1 MENKPKMNEGVAEL
15 EEGDCLELEA
25 RPPVNVK
32 TDNSYATVFK
42 NLEELGKGK
51 FGVVYKVKRKPDGGI
66 FAAKFVRKS
75 ASSKKEV
82 LREIEMMNLLHHK
95 RLIQLYDAYETT
107 QDMIVIMEL
116 VTGGELF
123 EKVVED
129 DNLTERQVIRYMKQ
143 VIYGVQHMHRKNM
156 VHLDLK
162 PENIL
167 CLGGGKP
174 GYEEIKLIDFGMTR
188 VLDKDGDERVMGGT
202 PEFIAPEVLKY
213 DPVTVAA
220 DMWSLG
226 VITYV
231 LLSGLSPFMGDDD
244 NETME
249 NVSSGEYD
257 FEDEDEIFENLSDE
271 VKLFIQDLLILDPTQ
286 RLTVAECLEHS
297 WLRNEG
303 SERKIDTSNLKKF
316 IARRRWQRTMNTIKA
331 VSRLAGGLSLFGNKG
346 TGAHGAGR
354 GNFLSAVRIQEAKER
369 EAEEAEKKKKEEEE
383 RKAAEKKRK
392 EEEAAEKKRQVEA
405 EKKRK
410 EQEAA
415 EKKRK
420 EEEEEKKRK
429 EVEAAEKKRKEE
441 EERKAAAEKKRL
453 EEEAA
458 EKKRKEVEAAEKKQN
473 EAEAAEKKRKEAEA
487 TEKKQKEAEAAEKKR
502 QEEAEKKRKEQEAAE
517 KKRKDEEAA
526 EKKRKETE
534 AAEKKWK
541 EEAERKQREE
551 EEKKRKEHEVAEK
564 KKKEEAEVAEKKRKE
579 AEEAQKKQ
587 KEEEERKVVEEAK
600 AKENEEKKQ
609 SQAASKDSADGG
621 EKKLKRM
628 DSIRNK
634 LKRKDSTKKKDV
646 DKLEKKKRE
655 EEEKKKKEQEK
666 AEKKR
671 KEEEE
676 KAEKKRQ
683 KEEEKKMKKLSE
695 EERKK
700 LRDDARKKMQEERKS
715 DQESNNNEEQVTVA
729 INGEVEAKTDKK
741 TPRKIVLKPGKMIQI
756 NGYTGLSKKSP
767 SPKPKKKTDEGT
779 SGQSV
784 ATNDKK

>member
-1 MENKPKMNEGVAEL
+1 MANKDGVAEL

-271 VKLFIQDLLILDPTQ
+271 VKLFIQDLLILNPTQ

-354 GNFLSAVRIQEAKER
+354 GNFLSAVRIQESKER

-420 EEEEEKKRK
+420 EEEEKKRK

-458 EKKRKEVEAAEKKQN
+458 EKKQ
-473 EAEAAEKKRKEAEA
+473 KEAEA
-487 TEKKQKEAEAAEKKR
+487 TEKKR

-517 KKRKDEEAA
+517 KKRKDEESA

-534 AAEKKWK
+534 AAEKKRK

-551 EEKKRKEHEVAEK
+551 EDKKRKEHEAAEK

-579 AEEAQKKQ
+579 AEEVQKKQ
-587 KEEEERKVVEEAK
+587 KEEEERKAVEEAK